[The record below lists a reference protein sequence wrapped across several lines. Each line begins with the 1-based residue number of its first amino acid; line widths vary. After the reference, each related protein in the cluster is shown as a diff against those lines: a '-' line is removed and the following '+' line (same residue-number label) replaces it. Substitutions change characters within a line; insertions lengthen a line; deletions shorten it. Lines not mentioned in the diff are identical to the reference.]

1 MAERNE
7 PVSWEEISSYV
18 GGGSPILV
26 AMVLCWAD
34 RLRYIRPA
42 SQKKWVLNPIIRHAV
57 LRTEA

>member
-1 MAERNE
+1 
-7 PVSWEEISSYV
+7 V

-42 SQKKWVLNPIIRHAV
+42 GQNKWVLDPIIRQAV
-57 LRTEA
+57 LKTNV